1 MILETFNS
9 SPRINKK
16 VKIMDQEEI
25 KRSSLNKFKV
35 FLDAENPKR
44 KCFICGKEIDE
55 KELSIDHV
63 IPWPYV
69 YSDDL
74 WNLVY
79 VHKSC
84 NSVKSNIIPTQEEI
98 DKLKERNEVLF
109 QILKDREEKKKWIDE
124 LEVAIE
130 KDYVD
135 KFWIGCKQ

>member
-16 VKIMDQEEI
+16 VKIMD
-25 KRSSLNKFKV
+25 
-35 FLDAENPKR
+35 
-44 KCFICGKEIDE
+44 
-55 KELSIDHV
+55 
-63 IPWPYV
+63 
-69 YSDDL
+69 
-74 WNLVY
+74 
-79 VHKSC
+79 
-84 NSVKSNIIPTQEEI
+84 QEEI